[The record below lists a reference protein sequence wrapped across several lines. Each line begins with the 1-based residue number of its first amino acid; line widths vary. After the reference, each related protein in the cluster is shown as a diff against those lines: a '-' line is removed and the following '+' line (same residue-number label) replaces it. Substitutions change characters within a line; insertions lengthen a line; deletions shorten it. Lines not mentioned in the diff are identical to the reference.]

1 MCVCRSRSFNA
12 FVATVVL
19 IHGLFGA
26 FGDKRTWSRLDPH
39 RVLVPDLLGYGQ
51 HADSSEPVSVEA
63 QVRHLGAVIGARPVH
78 LVGHSV
84 GGVIASL
91 YAHEHP
97 DYVLSVVNVEGNF
110 TLSDAFWSAEL
121 AKMPESAAAGWLEVY
136 RGDPAAWFGGTSDP
150 YEIESAGAMLAF
162 QPIRTLQAMAAS
174 VVEITG
180 APGWEQVLREL
191 FANVPVH
198 LVAGERS
205 RAGWNIPPWAL
216 QAAQSYTE
224 LSGVGHAMMFQRPEA
239 FGDVLASL
247 LEA

>member
-1 MCVCRSRSFNA
+1 M
-12 FVATVVL
+12 ATVVL

-26 FGDKRTWSRLDPH
+26 FGDQRTWSRLNRH

-51 HADSSEPVSVEA
+51 HANTTEPVSIEA
-63 QVRHLGAVIGARPVH
+63 QIRHLDALVGDQPVH

-91 YAHEHP
+91 SAHEHP
-97 DYVLSVVNVEGNF
+97 DHVLSVVNVEGNF

-121 AKMPESAAAGWLEVY
+121 AKKPASEAAALLEEY
-136 RGDPAAWFGGTSDP
+136 RSDPAAWFGGTSDP
-150 YEIESAGAMLAF
+150 YEIDSARAMLAF
-162 QPIRTLQAMAAS
+162 QPARTLQAMAAS

-180 APGWEQVLREL
+180 APDWTPLLQEL
-191 FANVPVH
+191 FADIPVH
-198 LVAGERS
+198 LFAGEHS
-205 RAGWNIPPWAL
+205 RPDWNVPPWAL

-224 LSGVGHAMMFQRPEA
+224 LPGVGHAMMFQRPEA
-239 FGDVLASL
+239 FGDSLARI